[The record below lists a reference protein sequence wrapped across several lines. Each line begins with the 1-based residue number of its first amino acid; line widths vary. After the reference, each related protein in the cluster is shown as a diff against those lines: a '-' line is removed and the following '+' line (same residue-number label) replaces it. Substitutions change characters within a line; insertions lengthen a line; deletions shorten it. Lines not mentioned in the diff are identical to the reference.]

1 MMVSWI
7 NPIKKVFK
15 NRKGYSLAELLVTIA
30 IISILA
36 GFGFVGVAHYT
47 KGLKLLEMDSAAKKI
62 FVSAQN
68 HLTSAKS
75 YGDWETKIS
84 ELQGND
90 EEYEKFFGKEMS
102 QKPDDYTDSAEW
114 SSDTHD
120 YRYIRYSGSEED
132 LTDTALSMLLPF
144 GSIEEQV
151 RADGTYV
158 IEYDVKTATVYGVFY
173 TDNSEKFSYEGDIMG
188 SGGLDE
194 SGGRDSYS
202 VGKNARKNY
211 KNSSGKNVIIGY
223 YGGAFAK
230 ELAFTELEDLELE
243 IKNGDI
249 LEAVI
254 KDKNTV
260 ETEVIL
266 TFKGVQSG
274 AESQVALR
282 EGDRG
287 FTSRFGD
294 NKWWTVEKER
304 GITTYHVVLDD
315 IRVKGGHF
323 ADKFPD
329 FYPGEDITIKA
340 EVVAVD
346 SIGSPKSVEGRRT
359 NSLFAQTKPVENGG
373 TVEKYVATISSVR
386 HLQNLEPTVSNI
398 DNDPYNSRY
407 PIVKTVEQ
415 STDLSLPNFFSDE
428 VGTSI
433 YLYNSDIDSQTP
445 AKKYSFVGITNQA
458 IDRYKG
464 NGNGKTLDKFYIT
477 SNSNGNAGLFAEM
490 GNDVKDTVV
499 ENLILSNFEVVGDK
513 DDGNIGTLLG
523 KANNLEIKN
532 VFVINAYVH
541 SDKNVNA
548 GGLGG
553 TMNNVKIEGC
563 GIYIRD
569 TEDKKSWELYEEA
582 SYNAENDTS
591 GTGYVIKTEGGSVG
605 GLAGLFSK
613 SNLIDSFASVPVY
626 AGNNGIAGGLVG
638 KAEMVN
644 GGYINIANSY
654 TGGYTKEGKKTNF
667 YGVASKGDKGIAGG
681 IIGECNSE
689 KTELN
694 NSFSAVSVYGGG
706 VAGGMIGSATGGA
719 YKLDETYSI
728 SNVEGKTTG
737 GYVAEKPDY
746 IPMTGTD
753 NVYLEQNKGENDIL
767 ISCISIIS
775 YDEMINKFSSE
786 KNKLREQYTYDETL
800 KNQTFP
806 FKMVTKTDI
815 QMASYNWAYY
825 GDWIG
830 PEEKKATGN
839 GIGLVYYEVIDGEF
853 YYHGYVAEMSET
865 GVGSEYIEVY
875 GDNPNTEKGLLRE
888 KGKFVSEDGY
898 LIIVPEDMDIDN
910 DNIRFQYINWE
921 GKKLLSQFGQTPK
934 NSVVANAK
942 IDGYKMYYIL
952 DTFTYSDYIYIG
964 KAEGE
969 WSGFIEHVKFA
980 YNLQLGD
987 AVGPGTQPLKTYQVR
1002 SARQL
1007 AKTSQH
1013 MGNIGD
1019 GKLANMSGNQ
1029 LIQTLDIDLKKKDI
1043 TSNGDPI
1050 TYTYGPIEHMY
1061 ASYISEGYSNGY
1073 CSISGLET
1081 PFISF
1086 IDKDSLVRG
1095 VTIIN
1100 SSLNYG
1106 DNAGNGMLAKQNNGG
1121 TVENCSVTNSTINGG
1136 AGFIN
1141 TINNGSTVKN
1151 CSVTN
1156 LDINGGVGF
1165 VNQINGG
1172 IIDSCYISNAT
1183 VNNGDAGFVGTNNG
1197 VVIRNCKVM
1206 DTTVTNGKAIFVN
1219 ENNALIEN
1227 SFVRASTPSK
1237 DAYDDIMISG
1247 DNVGGFVYNNN
1258 GATIKNSYFVGKVT
1272 GNNVAGFAYK
1282 NVGII
1287 DNCYTNAIVWG
1298 QTNSSGMVDDNNGGT
1313 ITNCFVTGDVTGQG
1327 SNTLSSGFF
1336 RYAGGSTVK
1345 NSYTAL
1351 FKLSGTNVVFFGRS
1365 KGGTYTDCNW
1375 LGNSTIVSG
1384 NTLVDENIDIGS
1396 PLSYSELTNTGAKPD
1411 TKIYLSSGYLNT
1423 EKDKDEQYPFKFNF
1437 NPTADYKMEF
1447 WGDWPALTAGWDGG
1461 FIYYEIVDNKFYYH
1475 GYVTTFSPEGKTSN
1489 HMEIYSSKPN
1499 TDKGLLTDPNKNIS
1513 EWGYLFLLP
1522 TADHPNFTGVSVTAN
1537 RNNYGKPT
1545 RFQQYRYKVT
1555 DTRIIGD
1562 SSLSKDYQI
1571 YYTESS
1577 LPSPSAGNNL
1587 IYAFVLERGSGSSF
1601 ADYAVLGFNPKEKD
1615 TVTPVD

>member
-329 FYPGEDITIKA
+329 FYAGEDITIKA

-346 SIGSPKSVEGRRT
+346 SIGSPKSVEGRT
-359 NSLFAQTKPVENGG
+359 NSLFAQTKPVENSG
-373 TVEKYVATISSVR
+373 TVEKYVASISSVR

-415 STDLSLPNFFSDE
+415 STDISLPNFFSDE

-445 AKKYSFVGITNQA
+445 YKEYSFVGIKNQA
-458 IDRYKG
+458 IDRY

-490 GNDVKDTVV
+490 GNKYGGGYTLV

-513 DDGNIGTLLG
+513 DGGNIGTLLG
-523 KANNLEIKN
+523 TTVNDLYLEVKN
-532 VFVINAYVH
+532 VFVINTSVY
-541 SDKNVNA
+541 SNKKVNA

-569 TEDKKSWELYEEA
+569 TEDKKSWELYEQA

-591 GTGYVIKTEGGSVG
+591 GTGYVIKTEGGNVG

-638 KAEMVN
+638 KALMVD

-667 YGVASKGDKGIAGG
+667 YGVASKGDSGIAGG

-689 KTELN
+689 KTQLN
-694 NSFSAVSVYGGG
+694 SSFSAVSVYGGG

-719 YKLDETYSI
+719 YELYYTYSI

-737 GYVAEKPDY
+737 GYVAVKPDY

-767 ISCISIIS
+767 MRDISIIS
-775 YDEMINKFSSE
+775 YDDMLNKFSYQQYDQ
-786 KNKLREQYTYDETL
+786 REQYTYDETL

-806 FKMVTKTDI
+806 FKMVTKTGI
-815 QMASYNWAYY
+815 QRASSNWAYY

-839 GIGLVYYEVIDGEF
+839 GIGLIYYEVVDGEF
-853 YYHGYVAEMSET
+853 YYHGYMSEMNMT
-865 GVGSEYIEVY
+865 GVDSEYIEVY

-910 DNIRFQYINWE
+910 NLMCVRYEVWGENKW
-921 GKKLLSQFGQTPK
+921 LSQFGQTPK

-942 IDGYKMYYIL
+942 IDGYKMYYIW
-952 DTFTYSDYIYIG
+952 DTFRFTDYIYIG
-964 KAEGE
+964 KSQNQWG
-969 WSGFIEHVKFA
+969 GGLNEHVKFA
-980 YNLQLGD
+980 FNCQLGD

-1002 SARQL
+1002 SVRQL
-1007 AKTSQH
+1007 AEISQYI
-1013 MGNIGD
+1013 GNVGD
-1019 GKLANMSGNQ
+1019 MWANMAGNQ
-1029 LIQTLDIDLKKKDI
+1029 FIQTLDIDLKKKDI

-1050 TYTYGPIEHMY
+1050 TYTYRTIEHLY

-1086 IDKDSLVRG
+1086 INKDSLVRG

-1106 DNAGNGMLAKQNNGG
+1106 YNAGKGMLATNNMG
-1121 TVENCSVTNSTINGG
+1121 TIDSCSVTNSNINGG
-1136 AGFIN
+1136 AGLVNYNASIMDKTKEGVIRN
-1141 TINNGSTVKN
+1141 S
-1151 CSVTN
+1151 SVTN
-1156 LDINGGVGF
+1156 STVSFGAGF
-1165 VNQINGG
+1165 VNTSNMST
-1172 IIDSCYISNAT
+1172 IDNCYISNVT
-1183 VNNGDAGFVGTNNG
+1183 VNNGDAGFVGINQG
-1197 VVIRNCKVM
+1197 GAVIRYCKVM
-1206 DTTVTNGKAIFVN
+1206 DTTVTNGKAVFVN
-1219 ENNALIEN
+1219 INETDAVVEK

-1258 GATIKNSYFVGKVT
+1258 STIKNSYFVGKVT
-1272 GNNVAGFAYK
+1272 GNNVAGFAYI
-1282 NVGII
+1282 NRGTM
-1287 DNCYTNAIVWG
+1287 DNCYANAIVWG
-1298 QTNSSGMVDDNNGGT
+1298 QTNSSGMVDYNNSGK

-1336 RYAGGSTVK
+1336 RESDGSGMVK

-1351 FKLSGTNVVFFGRS
+1351 FQLSGTNVVFFGRS
-1365 KGGTYTDCNW
+1365 WEKSHTDCNW
-1375 LGNSTIVSG
+1375 LGDSTIVSG
-1384 NTLVDENIDIGS
+1384 NILVEENRDIGS

-1447 WGDWPALTAGWDGG
+1447 WGDWPALTADWDGG
-1461 FIYYEIVDNKFYYH
+1461 FVYYEIVDDRFYYH
-1475 GYVTTFSPEGKTSN
+1475 GYITTFSPEGKTSN

-1499 TDKGLLTDPNKNIS
+1499 TYKGLLTDPNKNIS
-1513 EWGYLFLLP
+1513 E
-1522 TADHPNFTGVSVTAN
+1522 
-1537 RNNYGKPT
+1537 
-1545 RFQQYRYKVT
+1545 
-1555 DTRIIGD
+1555 
-1562 SSLSKDYQI
+1562 
-1571 YYTESS
+1571 
-1577 LPSPSAGNNL
+1577 
-1587 IYAFVLERGSGSSF
+1587 
-1601 ADYAVLGFNPKEKD
+1601 
-1615 TVTPVD
+1615 